1 MLERRFCPWVGKTP
15 CRGKWKPLQILAGR
29 SYGRRSLAA
38 AAHGVAESD
47 TTEQLNQWGSLT
59 HVIHSTRRLRSA
71 RLTGDS

>member
-15 CRGKWKPLQILAGR
+15 CRRKWQPLQILAGR
-29 SYGRRSLAA
+29 SCGQRSLAA
-38 AAHGVAESD
+38 AAHGITESD

-71 RLTGDS
+71 CLTRDG